1 MGNNQPLSNSICA
14 GLLAALCFSVAAD
27 PEQEHHPILVEAFG
41 FGIPEA
47 GKPEAELR
55 QEAIEDAL
63 GNAEMQS
70 YVGVDLQV
78 CVEDMR
84 IKEKI
89 MRLSSLGS
97 VELLRILEA
106 GYMPNSTPPLY
117 RVHVEARVYPQ
128 TKTPSEAA
136 GQPLLA
142 TLTVQSRPDPK
153 RGEKLHPIFVS
164 YLEDSGIQIVESP
177 AQPGTVAMNISLVQ
191 LTGHSA
197 MELQWVVERRSV
209 SGTSESFA
217 TNRILGSRLVPL
229 PEDLPMEL
237 QRLGTLLAQEVER
250 VSSP

>member
-1 MGNNQPLSNSICA
+1 MANTRLFSISVCA
-14 GLLAALCFSVAAD
+14 GLLVALCRGTLSDTGKDHQPV
-27 PEQEHHPILVEAFG
+27 LVETFG

-47 GKPEAELR
+47 GKSEAELR
-55 QEAIEDAL
+55 GEAIEDAL
-63 GNAEMQS
+63 GNAEMLAH
-70 YVGVDLQV
+70 VDVDMQV
-78 CVEDMR
+78 CVEDLR
-84 IKEKI
+84 ITERSI
-89 MRLSSLGS
+89 RLSSLGS
-97 VELLRILEA
+97 AELSRILDA
-106 GYMPNSTPPLY
+106 GYETRSTLPLY
-117 RVHVEARVYPQ
+117 RVHLEARVYPQ

-153 RGEKLHPIFVS
+153 RGEKLRPIFVS
-164 YLEDSGIQIVESP
+164 YLEESGIQIVESP

-191 LTGHSA
+191 LAGHSA